1 MGSNAFNVDVVHEVL
16 RNAIIFQPAPA
27 VMQSGHEKWQH
38 AFLSPAL
45 GHKFMMHSH
54 IARAL
59 GPRGVLARQ
68 SMLCRLPVAV
78 ECFLQ
83 FLIYNYRCHC
93 REGLWMICS
102 FNDDLLED
110 TLAQKK

>member
-1 MGSNAFNVDVVHEVL
+1 MGSNAFNVDIVHEVL

-45 GHKFMMHSH
+45 GHKFMMHAH
-54 IARAL
+54 VARAL
-59 GPRGVLARQ
+59 GPRCVLACQ
-68 SMLCRLPVAV
+68 SMLCRLRFAV

-83 FLIYNYRCHC
+83 LFACYLCHC

-102 FNDDLLED
+102 FDDDLLED
-110 TLAQKK
+110 T